1 MRPKKTILLPILV
14 LFALAFLAVSACK
27 TNERVR
33 SATEKHYDLK
43 GKVVV
48 VEKDK
53 HLLTVEHEDI
63 KDYMP
68 GMTMP
73 FKVGESSAWVFE
85 SPHEVGPGDQI
96 TATLI
101 VDGAQ
106 LWLED
111 IVLTKESSDM
121 TSVAAEGVGPKSGD
135 EVPDYRLTNQDG
147 KVIRIHDYKGK
158 ALLLTF
164 IYTRC
169 QDPNQCTLMSSNF
182 ANIDQE
188 LQKQPELYKK
198 THLLSISFDPEYDTP
213 KVLRSYG
220 AAYTGKYSDE
230 TFAHWEFASG
240 SADEVK
246 GIGQYFGLRYFLDS
260 SSGKEQVVH
269 SLRTAVISPDGKIV
283 KVYRGNEWKPEEI
296 LKEIEGAVGNAKL
309 AADNTGLQELGP
321 SARFSVQLI
330 RVRPRPSAAALLM
343 LVP

>member
-1 MRPKKTILLPILV
+1 MSTNKTLSVILLALSV
-14 LFALAFLAVSACK
+14 LFLNLSSCQK
-27 TNERVR
+27 HERVR
-33 SATEKHYDLK
+33 SPTEKHYDLK

-53 HLLTVEHEDI
+53 RLLTIAHEDI

-68 GMTMP
+68 SMTMP
-73 FKVGESSAWVFE
+73 FTVGEASDWVFQA
-85 SPHEVGPGDQI
+85 PHEVVTGDQI
-96 TATLI
+96 AATLV
-101 VDGAQ
+101 VDGAKS
-106 LWLED
+106 WLED
-111 IVLTKESSDM
+111 IVLTKETSDT
-121 TSVAAEGVGPKSGD
+121 TSITGSDGGGPKTGD

-169 QDPNQCTLMSSNF
+169 PDPNQCTLMSSNF
-182 ANIDQE
+182 ASIDQD
-188 LQKQPELYKK
+188 LQKQPDLYQK
-198 THLLSISFDPEYDTP
+198 THLLSISFDTEYDTP

-230 TFAHWEFASG
+230 TFAHWEFATG

-246 GIGQYFGLRYFLDS
+246 GIAQYFGMRYFLDS

-269 SLRTAVISPDGKIV
+269 SLRTAVIAPDGKIV

-296 LKEIEGAVGNAKL
+296 LKDLEAAVGNTKL
-309 AADNTGLQELGP
+309 AADKRG
-321 SARFSVQLI
+321 
-330 RVRPRPSAAALLM
+330 
-343 LVP
+343 